1 VVKELVSRSNGAIRM
16 GSNPISRIFRGFP
29 KICKNRMVVYDFVTP
44 ENLAVKY
51 PNDGLFIDGSIL
63 FKTDPD
69 KYEVNTSFTITLSG
83 ETITKESSTNT
94 YLIQPS
100 GILITVQN
108 DGLLEITGKSL
119 RISETIQSL
128 KEGQDPLTIIR
139 EINDY
144 LTLMT

>member
-1 VVKELVSRSNGAIRM
+1 
-16 GSNPISRIFRGFP
+16 
-29 KICKNRMVVYDFVTP
+29 MVVYDFVTP

-51 PNDGLFIDGSIL
+51 PDDGLFINGSIL

-83 ETITKESSTNT
+83 EKITKESSTTYYNT
-94 YLIQPS
+94 YLIEPS
-100 GILITVQN
+100 GILITLQN

-119 RISETIQSL
+119 RISETIQCL